1 MYWQLAWQSLAMAR
15 TVSLSS
21 SALVCVSVICVVGAE
36 QSFERLAHIVDIM
49 ADGGVEHANHV
60 DISRCPSC
68 VHIRRQSPLLQQ
80 LVEEQRHARVRVF
93 NVTAGGHRHHEEIAV
108 HCLSAIG
115 APRGVTWTTG
125 SRATEWRNA
134 TGEAVVAVGAELVPL
149 VRGGEIRTSAG
160 VWQVGGQA
168 RLRPALSAAAT
179 RNRAI
184 LVPNRAPFARMC
196 ARGRPVW
203 SLSARDSAQ
212 LRKHT
217 ERAVD
222 ELRTAMGMR
231 PTAHP
236 PWRVQRADRFAA
248 VVRQLVKR
256 FGAWV
261 RLLPIAIALLCGAGI
276 FSVQTLQSDQRLA
289 EFGVR
294 RAVGA
299 SRAALIGQ
307 LVAESIVTG
316 AAGIT
321 AACLLLYATGLFD
334 GPTAHVLG
342 SVALAVA
349 VVLPLLMVGIL
360 VPGLAAL
367 RVTAIASL
375 EGRGP

>member
-15 TVSLSS
+15 SVSLSS

-49 ADGGVEHANHV
+49 ADGGVEHTNHL

-68 VHIRRQSPLLQQ
+68 IHIRRQSPLLQQ

-93 NVTAGGHRHHEEIAV
+93 KSTAGGQRLHEEIAV
-108 HCLSAIG
+108 HCLSANG

-125 SRATEWRNA
+125 YRATEWRNE
-134 TGEAVVAVGAELVPL
+134 TGEAVVAVGAELVPM

-168 RLRPALSAAAT
+168 GLRPVLSAAAT
-179 RNRAI
+179 QNRAI

-203 SLSARDSAQ
+203 SLSAHDSAQ
-212 LRKHT
+212 LRKDT

-231 PTAHP
+231 PEEHP
-236 PWRVQRADRFAA
+236 PWRVQRTDRFAA

-256 FGAWV
+256 FGAWI

-276 FSVQTLQSDQRLA
+276 FSVQTLQSEQRLA

-299 SRAALIGQ
+299 SRAALLGQ
-307 LVAESIVTG
+307 LVAEGIVTG

-349 VVLPLLMVGIL
+349 VALPLLVVGVV
-360 VPGLAAL
+360 VPGVVAL

>member
-36 QSFERLAHIVDIM
+36 QSFDRLARVVDIM
-49 ADGGVEHANHV
+49 ADGGVEHTNHV

-68 VHIRRQSPLLQQ
+68 VHVRRQSPLLQQ
-80 LVEEQRHARVRVF
+80 LVEEQRHVRVRVF
-93 NVTAGGHRHHEEIAV
+93 NFTGGGQRRHEEIAV

-115 APRGVTWTTG
+115 APRGVTWMTG
-125 SRATEWRNA
+125 YRGTEWRNA
-134 TGEAVVAVGAELVPL
+134 TGEAVVIVGADLVPM

-168 RLRPALSAAAT
+168 RVRPVLSAIAT
-179 RNRAI
+179 QNRAI

-203 SLSARDSAQ
+203 SLSAHDSAQ
-212 LRKHT
+212 LRTHT

-231 PTAHP
+231 PGEHP
-236 PWRVQRADRFAA
+236 PWRVQRTDRFAA
-248 VVRQLVKR
+248 VVRQLVKQ
-256 FGAWV
+256 FGAWI

-299 SRAALIGQ
+299 SRAALLGQ
-307 LVAESIVTG
+307 LVAEAIVTG

-321 AACLLLYATGLFD
+321 AASLLLYATGLFD
-334 GPTAHVLG
+334 GPNAHALG

-349 VVLPLLMVGIL
+349 VALPLLMVGIL
-360 VPGLAAL
+360 VPGVVAL

>member
-36 QSFERLAHIVDIM
+36 QSFERLAHIVDTM
-49 ADGGVEHANHV
+49 ADGGVEHTNHV

-93 NVTAGGHRHHEEIAV
+93 NVTAGGQRLHEEIAV
-108 HCLSAIG
+108 HCFSAIG

-125 SRATEWRNA
+125 HRATEWRNA
-134 TGEAVVAVGAELVPL
+134 TGEAVVAVGAELVPR

-160 VWQVGGQA
+160 VWQVGGQV
-168 RLRPALSAAAT
+168 RLRPVLSTSAPQ
-179 RNRAI
+179 NRAI
-184 LVPNRAPFARMC
+184 LVPNRAPFARVC

-203 SLSARDSAQ
+203 SLSAHDSAQ
-212 LRKHT
+212 LRTHT

-231 PTAHP
+231 PEERP
-236 PWRVQRADRFAA
+236 PWRVQRTDRFAA

-256 FGAWV
+256 FGAWI

-276 FSVQTLQSDQRLA
+276 FSVQTLQSEQRLA

-299 SRAALIGQ
+299 SRAALLGQ
-307 LVAESIVTG
+307 LVAEAIVTG
-316 AAGIT
+316 AAGMT
-321 AACLLLYATGLFD
+321 SACLLLYATGLFH

-349 VVLPLLMVGIL
+349 VALPLLVVGVV
-360 VPGLAAL
+360 VPGVVAL

>member
-49 ADGGVEHANHV
+49 ADGGVEHTNHL

-93 NVTAGGHRHHEEIAV
+93 NSTAGGQRFHEEIAV
-108 HCLSAIG
+108 HCHSAIG
-115 APRGVTWTTG
+115 APRGVSWTTG
-125 SRATEWRNA
+125 YRATEWRNA
-134 TGEAVVAVGAELVPL
+134 TGEAVVAVGAELVPR

-168 RLRPALSAAAT
+168 RLRPVLSATAAQ
-179 RNRAI
+179 NRAI
-184 LVPNRAPFARMC
+184 LVPNRSPFARMC

-203 SLSARDSAQ
+203 SLSAHDSAQ
-212 LRKHT
+212 LRKDT

-231 PTAHP
+231 PEEHP
-236 PWRVQRADRFAA
+236 PWRVQRTDRFAA

-256 FGAWV
+256 FGAWI

-276 FSVQTLQSDQRLA
+276 FSVQTLQSEQRLA

-299 SRAALIGQ
+299 SRAALLGQ
-307 LVAESIVTG
+307 LVAEAIVTG

-349 VVLPLLMVGIL
+349 VALPLLIVGIL
-360 VPGLAAL
+360 VPGVVAL

>member
-36 QSFERLAHIVDIM
+36 QSFERLARIVETI
-49 ADGGVEHANHV
+49 ADGGVEYTSHV

-93 NVTAGGHRHHEEIAV
+93 NFTASGQRLHEEIAV

-125 SRATEWRNA
+125 YRATEWRNA
-134 TGEAVVAVGAELVPL
+134 TGEEVVAVGAELVPL
-149 VRGGEIRTSAG
+149 VRGGKIRTSAG
-160 VWQVGGQA
+160 VWQVRGRA
-168 RLRPALSAAAT
+168 RLRPVLSAAAT
-179 RNRAI
+179 QNRAI
-184 LVPNRAPFARMC
+184 LVPNRAPFARVC

-203 SLSARDSAQ
+203 SLSAHDSVQ
-212 LRKHT
+212 LRTHT
-217 ERAVD
+217 ERAID
-222 ELRTAMGMR
+222 ELRMATGMR
-231 PTAHP
+231 PEEHP
-236 PWRVQRADRFAA
+236 PWRVQRTDRFAA
-248 VVRQLVKR
+248 VVRQLAKR
-256 FGAWV
+256 FGAWI

-276 FSVQTLQSDQRLA
+276 FSVQTLQSEQRLA

-299 SRAALIGQ
+299 SRAGLLGQ
-307 LVAESIVTG
+307 LVAEAIVTG

-349 VVLPLLMVGIL
+349 VALPLLIVGVV
-360 VPGLAAL
+360 VPGVVAL

-375 EGRGP
+375 EGRGS

>member
-36 QSFERLAHIVDIM
+36 QSFERLARVVEIM
-49 ADGGVEHANHV
+49 ADGGVEHTNHV

-68 VHIRRQSPLLQQ
+68 IHIRRQSPLLQQ

-93 NVTAGGHRHHEEIAV
+93 NFTGGGQRLHEEIAV
-108 HCLSAIG
+108 HCLSANG

-125 SRATEWRNA
+125 YRATEWRNA
-134 TGEAVVAVGAELVPL
+134 TGEAVVAVGAELVPM

-168 RLRPALSAAAT
+168 RLRPVLSAAAT
-179 RNRAI
+179 QNRAI

-203 SLSARDSAQ
+203 SLSAHDSAQ
-212 LRKHT
+212 LRAHT
-217 ERAVD
+217 ERAID

-231 PTAHP
+231 PEEPP
-236 PWRVQRADRFAA
+236 PWRVQRTDRFAA

-256 FGAWV
+256 FGAWI

-276 FSVQTLQSDQRLA
+276 FSVQTLQSEQRLA

-299 SRAALIGQ
+299 SRAALLGQ
-307 LVAESIVTG
+307 LVAEGIVTG

-349 VVLPLLMVGIL
+349 VALPLLIVGIL
-360 VPGLAAL
+360 VPGIVAL

>member
-36 QSFERLAHIVDIM
+36 QSFERLARIVETI
-49 ADGGVEHANHV
+49 ADGGVEYTSHV

-93 NVTAGGHRHHEEIAV
+93 NFTAGGQRLHEEIVV

-125 SRATEWRNA
+125 YRATEWRNM
-134 TGEAVVAVGAELVPL
+134 TGEAVVAVGADLVPL
-149 VRGGEIRTSAG
+149 VRGGEIHTSAG
-160 VWQVGGQA
+160 VWQVRGQA
-168 RLRPALSAAAT
+168 RLRPVLSAAAT
-179 RNRAI
+179 QNRAI
-184 LVPNRAPFARMC
+184 LVPNRAPFARVC

-203 SLSARDSAQ
+203 SLSAHDSAQ
-212 LRKHT
+212 LRTHT

-231 PTAHP
+231 PEERP
-236 PWRVQRADRFAA
+236 PWRVQRTDRFAA

-256 FGAWV
+256 FGAWI

-276 FSVQTLQSDQRLA
+276 FSVQTLQSEQRLA

-299 SRAALIGQ
+299 WRAALLGQ
-307 LVAESIVTG
+307 LVAEAIVTG

-321 AACLLLYATGLFD
+321 AACLSLYATGLFD
-334 GPTAHVLG
+334 GPAAQALG
-342 SVALAVA
+342 SVVLAVA
-349 VVLPLLMVGIL
+349 VALPLLIVGIL
-360 VPGLAAL
+360 VPGVVAL